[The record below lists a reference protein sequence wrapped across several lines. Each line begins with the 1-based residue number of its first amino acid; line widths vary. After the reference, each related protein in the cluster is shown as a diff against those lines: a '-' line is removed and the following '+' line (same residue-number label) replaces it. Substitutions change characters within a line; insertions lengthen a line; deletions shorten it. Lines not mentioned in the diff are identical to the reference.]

1 MVAVTYGTRRVAASS
16 APEQAPTN
24 KGFFQRLL
32 DAIEASQFKRAERDI
47 ARYRYLLP
55 DDHELFGERLVPRR
69 QDKLPFNG
77 R

>member
-1 MVAVTYGTRRVAASS
+1 MVAVTYGTRRVAAPS
-16 APEQAPTN
+16 AAKKAPAN

-55 DDHELFGERLVPRR
+55 EDHELRGERLVPRR
-69 QDKLPFNG
+69 PDKLPFNG